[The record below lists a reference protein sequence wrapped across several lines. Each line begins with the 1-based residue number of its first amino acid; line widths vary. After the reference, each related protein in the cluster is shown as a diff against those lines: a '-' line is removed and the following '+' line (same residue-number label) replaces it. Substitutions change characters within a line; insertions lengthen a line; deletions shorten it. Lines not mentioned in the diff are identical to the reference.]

1 MDKYEYKQ
9 LSERMIELMQNEE
22 YGEAKEIADSIDWR
36 RVRNAMMLA
45 NVSDIYEKTG
55 EYQKS
60 YDILQ
65 IAYHRAEGSRKV
77 LYRLSSL
84 ALKTGNV
91 DEAIDFYDE
100 FVQLA
105 PKDPNRHILRYQIL
119 RAQRAPLEQ
128 QIEALEEFK
137 KAEYIEEWAF
147 ELAKLYQEAGMTA
160 ECLEECDD
168 LILWFSEGKYVYK
181 AMELKMQYKPLTPS
195 QQEKYNRR
203 FEKNGGE
210 TEEIPDLE
218 TYVAENE
225 EPEDHLDEAATEH
238 SEAVSEEPVEDI
250 PESIGQQDTG
260 KEESSEKP
268 VRKPEKK
275 KIGDTMRLDEALE
288 QLLHRK
294 PEVSAAED
302 EEPDISD
309 LESAIGDIESVVD
322 LDMVNQISQEKHTG
336 DVPIGMK
343 ELIPGEVSE
352 EAADKTER
360 IPVEITTDITED
372 DAEELNLE
380 DLVAE
385 ELPEEVEEAEP
396 VEEEAEEVEEAEPIE
411 ETQTGTIEEEL
422 QKIADAEPAEP
433 EEEIFD
439 MEEAED
445 FLEDSPAE
453 DWEDDTESFEEA
465 DAEELS
471 FEEILSDW
479 DSEEAEALLEDAE
492 EEVYDES
499 VEETYEEEPDEE
511 PNEEPDE
518 DEAEDIL
525 EGAEEEPIEESAEDV
540 VEADAEEIYEEEPED
555 EVTEDTPILSPD
567 IQRLIDEIEGAV
579 PAEESLPEEK
589 EIEKAP
595 EEPHENM
602 GEVTESLRLDDLPE
616 EDEDLFE
623 DEDFLESEDEEDE
636 YESYEDDDSEEDEYE
651 SYEDDDS
658 EEDEYESYEDDDSE
672 EDEYEY
678 YEDDDSE
685 EDEYES

>member
-352 EAADKTER
+352 EAADKKER

-385 ELPEEVEEAEP
+385 ELPEEVEEAEPVEEEAEEVEEAEPVEEEAEEVKEAEPVEEEAEEVEEAEP

-555 EVTEDTPILSPD
+555 EVT
-567 IQRLIDEIEGAV
+567 AV
-579 PAEESLPEEK
+579 SYTHLTLPT
-589 EIEKAP
+589 IA
-595 EEPHENM
+595 
-602 GEVTESLRLDDLPE
+602 
-616 EDEDLFE
+616 
-623 DEDFLESEDEEDE
+623 
-636 YESYEDDDSEEDEYE
+636 
-651 SYEDDDS
+651 
-658 EEDEYESYEDDDSE
+658 
-672 EDEYEY
+672 
-678 YEDDDSE
+678 
-685 EDEYES
+685 

>member
-372 DAEELNLE
+372 DAEELDLE

-385 ELPEEVEEAEP
+385 ELPEEVEEAEPVEEEAEEVEEAEPVEEEAEEVKEAEPVEEEAEEVEEAEP

-499 VEETYEEEPDEE
+499 VEETYEEEPDE
-511 PNEEPDE
+511 

-525 EGAEEEPIEESAEDV
+525 EDAEEEPIEESAEDV

-602 GEVTESLRLDDLPE
+602 GEVTESLRLDDLP
-616 EDEDLFE
+616 
-623 DEDFLESEDEEDE
+623 
-636 YESYEDDDSEEDEYE
+636 
-651 SYEDDDS
+651 
-658 EEDEYESYEDDDSE
+658 
-672 EDEYEY
+672 
-678 YEDDDSE
+678 
-685 EDEYES
+685 